1 LVFGYGYT
9 KMHGQRN
16 IQKTDKVYFVVKL

>member
-1 LVFGYGYT
+1 MKQVYT

-16 IQKTDKVYFVVKL
+16 IKYSLHFHSTTL